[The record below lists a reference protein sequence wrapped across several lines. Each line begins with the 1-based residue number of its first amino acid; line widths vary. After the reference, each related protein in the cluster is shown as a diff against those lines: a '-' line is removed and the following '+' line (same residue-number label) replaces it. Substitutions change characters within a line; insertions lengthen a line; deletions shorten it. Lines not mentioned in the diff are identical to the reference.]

1 MCLVSVII
9 PYYNRQATILRALNS
24 VATQSY
30 RNYEIILIND
40 GSEDHSSEIVE
51 KFILDNPQLKI
62 ITIEQRNQGPSIAR
76 NKGIEKAK
84 GEYIAFLDSDDEWL
98 PEKLERQ
105 IMKMKEFSIDM
116 LGCNYYLIN
125 NDIQTEFA
133 FTNEM
138 IKHISFKSSLFKH
151 YFATPCIVVKKK
163 VIMDVGL
170 FPEKQNYME
179 DAFVFTNIARKYNT
193 CLSGDFL
200 VNIYKLPYG
209 ESGLSSQLKEME
221 KNELSN
227 FKRFRV
233 ENNKYENKLSLIF
246 YTMAI
251 VFSWIKYIK
260 RILIV
265 KLRHK

>member
-9 PYYNRQATILRALNS
+9 PYYNRQATILRALAS
-24 VATQSY
+24 VAAQTY

-40 GSEDHSSEIVE
+40 GSEDHSREIVD
-51 KFILDNPQLKI
+51 KFILEHPQLEI
-62 ITIEQRNQGPSIAR
+62 IHIEQRNQGPSIAR
-76 NKGIEKAK
+76 NKGIEASK

-105 IMKMKEFSIDM
+105 IKTMKEFNIDM

-125 NDIQTEFA
+125 NDMQTEFA
-133 FTNEM
+133 FTDKA
-138 IKHISFKSSLFKH
+138 IKHISFKNLLFKH

-163 VIMDVGL
+163 SIMEVGL

-179 DAFVFTNIARKYNT
+179 DAFVFTNIARKYNA

-221 KNELSN
+221 KNELLN
-227 FKRFRV
+227 FRKFRM
-233 ENNKYENKLSLIF
+233 ENKKYENKLSLIF

-251 VFSWIKYIK
+251 AFSWMKYIK
-260 RILIV
+260 RILFV
-265 KLRHK
+265 KFRNK